1 MIIKEIEN
9 KDIWENFLME
19 SHEKSFLHSWNWAEF
34 QKELGEKIWRLAI
47 IENDVIQGLA
57 LIIKVS
63 AKRGIFFLCPHG
75 LIIKNLKSEDIIF
88 KTKILEILLD
98 YLKDLAKKEKA
109 SFIRICP
116 IWQRTDENIKIFKS
130 LGFKNAPIHMHPEN
144 NWILDLSKTE
154 EELLMGMRKNT
165 RYAIRKAEK
174 QGVIIEKNREI
185 EAVDIFNKVYHATV
199 KRHDFVPFSL
209 DYLKKEFLAFDK
221 DEKITIFLAKY
232 NKEVISC
239 AMIIFWQ
246 KRAYYHQG
254 ASLRK
259 YDNIFASH
267 LLQWEAIK
275 QAKAIGCDFYS
286 FWGIAPKDRPKHPWQ
301 GITLFK
307 KGFGGEIKE
316 YVKTQDFIINN
327 KYWFNYFIE
336 KSRSIKRGF

>member
-19 SHEKSFLHSWNWAEF
+19 IHEKSFLHSWNWAEF

-47 IENDVIQGLA
+47 IEDDVIQGLA

-63 AKRGIFFLCPHG
+63 AKRGTFFLCPHG
-75 LIIKNLKSEDIIF
+75 PILKD
-88 KTKILEILLD
+88 KK
-98 YLKDLAKKEKA
+98 YLKDLLEYLKQLAKQEKV
-109 SFIRICP
+109 SFIRICS

-130 LGFKNAPIHMHPEN
+130 LGFKNAPIHIHPEN
-144 NWILDLSKTE
+144 NWILDLSNSE
-154 EELLMGMRKNT
+154 EELLMAMRKNT

-174 QGVIIEKNREI
+174 QGVVIEKTNELQ
-185 EAVDIFNKVYHATV
+185 AVDVFNEIYQATY
-199 KRHDFVPFSL
+199 KRQDFIPFSL
-209 DYLKKEFLAFDK
+209 DYLKKEFLAFNK
-221 DEKITIFLAKY
+221 DEEITIFLAKY
-232 NKEVISC
+232 NKEIVSS
-239 AMIIFWQ
+239 AMIIYWQ

-275 QAKAIGCDFYS
+275 QAKAIGCDYYS
-286 FWGIAPKDRPKHPWQ
+286 FWGIAPKDKPKHPWK

-307 KGFGGEIKE
+307 KGFGGEMKE

-336 KSRSIKRGF
+336 KFRSKKRGF